1 MAPSCHSYLGGSS
14 VTRAPYD
21 SEYWDE
27 MNWHRLD
34 QGLADTYSCPTCR
47 RPLFMGSTRLAPP
60 SDLQRSVDAPIAVP
74 DLQAHDLQHLLTDAS
89 LQSPTHAV
97 SEQPLSSPHW
107 NNAPVTTSWT

>member
-1 MAPSCHSYLGGSS
+1 
-14 VTRAPYD
+14 
-21 SEYWDE
+21 
-27 MNWHRLD
+27 
-34 QGLADTYSCPTCR
+34 
-47 RPLFMGSTRLAPP
+47 MGSTRMTPS